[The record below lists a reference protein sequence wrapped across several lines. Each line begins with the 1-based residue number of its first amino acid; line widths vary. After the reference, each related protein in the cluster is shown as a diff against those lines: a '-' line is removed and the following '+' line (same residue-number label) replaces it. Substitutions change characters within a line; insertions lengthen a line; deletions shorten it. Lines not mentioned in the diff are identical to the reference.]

1 MVNWPWVRRSLETAK
16 EELAGLY
23 PGNPKQKTKRP
34 TTERLLAAFKEI
46 TLSIVHLPGQTVVHL
61 TPLTP
66 LQSRILALLDLSP
79 TIYTDLAANTLSN
92 PP

>member
-1 MVNWPWVRRSLETAK
+1 
-16 EELAGLY
+16 
-23 PGNPKQKTKRP
+23 
-34 TTERLLAAFKEI
+34 
-46 TLSIVHLPGQTVVHL
+46 LPGQTIVHL

-66 LQSRILALLDLSP
+66 LQHRILALLALST